1 MYRIALSREPIPREL
16 DSNVAFL
23 TKQRDLEMT
32 KGAGASEDKADL
44 AALTDLAHVVLN
56 LNEFAYI
63 Q

>member
-1 MYRIALSREPIPREL
+1 
-16 DSNVAFL
+16 VAFL
-23 TKQRDLEMT
+23 TKQRDQEMT